1 MVILG
6 GCEGA
11 VVDNLHEI
19 GEVVCSDG
27 IDMVGSRHV
36 EVRGCFLVNNDDCV
50 VVKAQPRPYSLP
62 EANWGADVRDIRI
75 HGCAFLNLGAG
86 NAMEIGFELRSDL
99 VEDVVF
105 EDLDVLAAHQNA
117 AVFSIHNGDHALVRR
132 IRYRDIRVEH
142 YWNKLVDIR
151 ILRSRYSKD
160 PEPGRIE
167 DILFERIRCIPN
179 HFNTPSLIGGFDAD
193 HRVKNVV
200 FRDFRIGGEPVR
212 SADELQL
219 YTNRADDISF
229 E

>member
-1 MVILG
+1 M
-6 GCEGA
+6 
-11 VVDNLHEI
+11 
-19 GEVVCSDG
+19 
-27 IDMVGSRHV
+27 
-36 EVRGCFLVNNDDCV
+36 
-50 VVKAQPRPYSLP
+50 
-62 EANWGADVRDIRI
+62 
-75 HGCAFLNLGAG
+75 
-86 NAMEIGFELRSDL
+86 
-99 VEDVVF
+99 
-105 EDLDVLAAHQNA
+105 LAAHQNA